1 MSAPIYHTFLKIYTI
16 FYISQNYI
24 FILLMQI
31 CRIEF
36 AFLIYDTSP
45 DIFVLC
51 SDTFLKNTVHIFLQH
66 YMADCTGFLLL
77 LSQNNYLTPLQVQQ
91 TLAVL

>member
-1 MSAPIYHTFLKIYTI
+1 
-16 FYISQNYI
+16 
-24 FILLMQI
+24 MQI
-31 CRIEF
+31 CRIKL

-45 DIFVLC
+45 DISALC

-91 TLAVL
+91 TSAVL